1 MSDEQ
6 SKALY
11 HAVYAAAF
19 VLAYET
25 SSSTNAHTYAKHRAE
40 MAVGLMQND
49 QEAQKWLPKR

>member
-11 HAVYAAAF
+11 LSVYAAAF
-19 VLAYET
+19 VLSYQTT
-25 SSSTNAHTYAKHRAE
+25 SSTSAHAYAKYRAE
-40 MAVGLMQND
+40 IAVGLMQND